1 MGISFTEK
9 QQRVIDARGR
19 NLLVSAAAGSGKTAV
34 LVERIVKMVSDSERP
49 VDIDR
54 LLVVTFTNAAA
65 AEMRE
70 RVSRALNDRLAAD
83 PENEHLQRQTTL
95 LHNARITTID
105 SFCLFVLRNQFHT
118 IGLDPGFRI
127 AEEGEARLLRQEA
140 LEETLEACYA
150 GEEPGFLNC
159 VEYFSLGSRD
169 TAVEEIVLKLYDFAM
184 STPFPEKWLE
194 ERKQDYR
201 IGFRRRSEASG
212 AEDEAVPEGE
222 AVSRAVAVPGEVDG
236 GELIVLEELPWAEQM
251 LRQVRL
257 LLAGC
262 VSKLAEAVRLCEEPD
277 GPYMYAELLERER
290 EMAEG
295 LLRLCGEETTEGSL
309 HLGDRAEWYDALY
322 TAFGALHFD
331 RLPSKKDDTVSPV
344 KRELA
349 KSLRTQ
355 VKEQLGDLQKKYFFR
370 TKEQILQQ
378 MAACGAAVD
387 GLVDLT
393 LAFKAAFDA
402 KKRDKNILDFND
414 IEHFALTIL
423 VKGEENGKCVPTETA
438 LEYRSYFHE
447 ILIDEY
453 QDSNLVQE
461 YILSCISGEE
471 EGRYNRFMVG
481 DVKQS
486 IYKFRLARPELFL
499 EKYEAYAGRETE
511 RQQADMPD
519 GSAQAEIEVC
529 GNGQEEVCGSGQQ
542 KEIDIKAERIDLHQN
557 FRSRREILDSTNMV
571 FGQIM
576 GKDVGG
582 LVYDDLAALH
592 AGAVYPAHT
601 AAETDA
607 VAGGQTA
614 FAAGDDLRGG
624 ADSPNR
630 TELLLYRAGEQPE
643 DISTKEQEAYG
654 VAARIKA
661 LMREFPVTDRESGG
675 FRRLAYRDI
684 VILLRTTSGWDE
696 IFKRVLEEEGIPVHM
711 TSRTGY
717 FAASEVQELL
727 HFLRILDNPLQDI
740 PLYGVLHSYLGGFD
754 EEEVAM
760 IRAAYPKKKYLYDA
774 VKCWA
779 QNGGN
784 EGRTADKEA
793 DQAAGISVEEK
804 DAAETGLTNKIQLF
818 LERHAHYRKLSAYL
832 SVQELLQVI
841 LRETDYLNYVAVR
854 PEGNKRRANV
864 EMLLVKA
871 ADYERTSYFG
881 LNHFL
886 RYMEQLEKYEVDY
899 GEAGLQDENADVV
912 RIMSIHKSKG
922 LEFPVCFVSGLA
934 KGFQNRDVNGHLV
947 LDIDAGIGVDYVNTG
962 LRVRGRD
969 LRRNVIAEKMRAD
982 NLAEEMRIL
991 YVAMTRAK
999 EKLIL
1004 TGTVKDA
1011 EKMMTALLPLRQ
1023 KKETLLP
1030 YDVLIGSGSFLDL
1043 LLYALARS
1051 HCMDGICQAYDLPP
1065 ISVSHGKDCIRVVL
1079 SGWEDTVEE
1088 KLEETVRTEGAK
1100 RSLLMSEADRD
1111 TDATLKAYM
1120 ENSFAYRYPYENLQ
1134 NLYTKTT
1141 VSELKMAGMQEE
1153 TDFSFKMYEEETVVP
1168 YLPGF
1173 LEQEERVSGSMR
1185 GSAFHKVME
1194 LFDFTKVT
1202 DLVNKDKKAAS
1213 ELFQS
1218 QLADM
1223 RRDGR
1228 LSEDYYAVVSA
1239 PKIIQFL
1246 MTDTAYRMGEAA
1258 RAGRLYKEQPFV
1270 MGLPADRLSRE
1281 FPHEETVLIQGIIDV
1296 FFEENGKYVLL
1307 DYKTDAVQTA
1317 EELVKRY
1324 HVQLDYYAEALEQ
1337 ASGFR
1342 DTERILYSFKL
1353 GEEIHL
1359 NHGVNYEK
1367 KSYEDR

>member
-34 LVERIVKMVSDSERP
+34 LVERIVKMVSNSEHP

-65 AEMRE
+65 SEMRE
-70 RVSRALNDRLAAD
+70 RISKALNDRLAAD

-127 AEEGEARLLRQEA
+127 AEEGEGRLMRQDVLAEV
-140 LEETLEACYA
+140 LEACYA
-150 GEEPGFLNC
+150 AGKPEFLNC
-159 VEYFSLGSRD
+159 MEYFSLGSRD

-194 ERKQDYR
+194 ERKRDYDVAADEEVPA
-201 IGFRRRSEASG
+201 EA
-212 AEDEAVPEGE
+212 DAVIFENIPW
-222 AVSRAVAVPGEVDG
+222 VAD
-236 GELIVLEELPWAEQM
+236 LM
-251 LRQVRL
+251 LQTRL
-257 LLAGC
+257 LLEGC
-262 VSKLAEAVRLCEEPD
+262 AAKLSEAIHLCEEPD
-277 GPYMYAELLERER
+277 GPYMYGGLLERER
-290 EMAEG
+290 EMVEG
-295 LLRLCGEETTEGSL
+295 ILRKCQGGNGRGDSACEEQGRQDS
-309 HLGDRAEWYDALY
+309 YDALY
-322 TAFGALHFD
+322 TTFGTLHFD
-331 RLPSKKDDTVSPV
+331 RLPSKKDETVSAV
-344 KRELA
+344 KREIA
-349 KSLRTQ
+349 KNLRTE

-378 MAACGAAVD
+378 MAVCGGAV
-387 GLVDLT
+387 GALVDLA
-393 LAFKAAFDA
+393 LAFKEAFDA
-402 KKRDKNILDFND
+402 KKRDKNILDFDD
-414 IEHFALTIL
+414 IEHFALSIL
-423 VKGEENGKCVPTETA
+423 VKEEDDRCVPTETA
-438 LEYRSYFHE
+438 LEYRNYFHE

-461 YILSCISGEE
+461 YILSCISGED

-499 EKYEAYAGRETE
+499 EKYEAYG
-511 RQQADMPD
+511 RQQMD
-519 GSAQAEIEVC
+519 GQAE
-529 GNGQEEVCGSGQQ
+529 
-542 KEIDIKAERIDLHQN
+542 KIDLHQN
-557 FRSRREILDSTNMV
+557 FRSRIEVLNSTNTV

-582 LVYDDLAALH
+582 IVYDDLAALH
-592 AGAVYPAHT
+592 AGAVYPA
-601 AAETDA
+601 
-607 VAGGQTA
+607 QT
-614 FAAGDDLRGG
+614 GD
-624 ADSPNR
+624 PNA
-630 TELLLYRAGEQPE
+630 TELLLYRTDAKPD
-643 DISTKEQEAYG
+643 DISAKEQEAYG
-654 VAARIKA
+654 VAIKIKE
-661 LMREFPVTDRESGG
+661 LMREFRVTDKESGAL
-675 FRRLAYRDI
+675 RQLTYRDI

-696 IFKRVLEEEGIPVHM
+696 IFKRILEEEGIPVHM

-740 PLYGVLHSYLGGFD
+740 PLYGVMHAYLGGFD
-754 EEEVAM
+754 EDEIALV
-760 IRAAYPKKKYLYDA
+760 RASYPKKKYLYDA
-774 VKCWA
+774 LKAYESLV
-779 QNGGN
+779 Q
-784 EGRTADKEA
+784 DKL
-793 DQAAGISVEEK
+793 AG
-804 DAAETGLTNKIQLF
+804 KIRIF
-818 LERHAHYRKLSAYL
+818 LDRINCYRGLSAYL
-832 SVQELLQVI
+832 SVQELLQTI
-841 LRETDYLNYVAVR
+841 LRETDYLNYVAVK

-871 ADYERTSYFG
+871 ADYEKTSYFG

-934 KGFQNRDVNGHLV
+934 KGFQTKDVNSHLV
-947 LDIDAGIGVDYVNTG
+947 LDIDAGIGVDYVNPEM
-962 LRVRGRD
+962 RVRGRD
-969 LRRNVIAEKMRAD
+969 LRRNVIAQKLKVD

-1004 TGTVKDA
+1004 TGTVKAVDKLMA
-1011 EKMMTALLPLRQ
+1011 SLLPLQQ

-1030 YDVLIGSGSFLDL
+1030 YDVLLGSGSFQDL
-1043 LLYALARS
+1043 ILYALARN
-1051 HCMDGICQAYDLPP
+1051 HCMDGIYQECGLEPGLANPLYGCEMD
-1065 ISVSHGKDCIRVVL
+1065 IRVSL
-1079 SGWEDTVEE
+1079 FGWEDTVEE
-1088 KLEETVRTEGAK
+1088 KLDEVVRMEEAK
-1100 RSLLMSEADRD
+1100 HSLLMSDEKKDVDTMLMTYMSDRFSD
-1111 TDATLKAYM
+1111 Q
-1120 ENSFAYRYPYENLQ
+1120 YPHENLQ

-1173 LEQEERVSGSMR
+1173 LEKDEHVSGSMR

-1194 LFDFTKVT
+1194 LFDFTKLT
-1202 DLVNKDKKAAS
+1202 KEVNTSQAAAVKLL
-1213 ELFQS
+1213 ED

-1223 RRDGR
+1223 RKKGR
-1228 LSEDYYAVVSA
+1228 LPEEYYAVVSV
-1239 PKIIQFL
+1239 PKIVKFL
-1246 MTDTAYRMGEAA
+1246 MSGVAFRMGEAA

-1270 MGLPADRLSRE
+1270 MGLPADRLNSD
-1281 FPHEETVLIQGIIDV
+1281 FPQEETVLIQGIIDV
-1296 FFEENGKYVLL
+1296 FFEEGGKYILL
-1307 DYKTDAVQTA
+1307 DYKTDAVETA
-1317 EELVKRY
+1317 EQLARRY

-1337 ASGFR
+1337 SSGYR
-1342 DTERILYSFKL
+1342 DTEKILYSFKL
-1353 GEEIHL
+1353 GEEIRL
-1359 NHGVNYEK
+1359 NN
-1367 KSYEDR
+1367 

>member
-34 LVERIVKMVSDSERP
+34 LVERIVKMVSDSEHP

-65 AEMRE
+65 SEMRE
-70 RVSRALNDRLAAD
+70 RISKALNDRLAAD

-127 AEEGEARLLRQEA
+127 AEEGEGRLMRQDVLAEVI
-140 LEETLEACYA
+140 EACYA
-150 GEEPGFLNC
+150 AGEPEFLNC
-159 VEYFSLGSRD
+159 MEYFSLGSRD

-194 ERKQDYR
+194 ERKRDYDVAADEEVTVDADAVT
-201 IGFRRRSEASG
+201 F
-212 AEDEAVPEGE
+212 EDIPW
-222 AVSRAVAVPGEVDG
+222 VAD
-236 GELIVLEELPWAEQM
+236 LM
-251 LRQVRL
+251 RQTRL
-257 LLAGC
+257 LLEGC
-262 VSKLAEAVRLCEEPD
+262 MVKLAEAIHLCEEPD
-277 GPYMYAELLERER
+277 GPYMYGELLERER
-290 EMAEG
+290 EMVEG
-295 LLRLCGEETTEGSL
+295 IL
-309 HLGDRAEWYDALY
+309 HKCPEVNGIEDGIQEKQEKEDSYDALY
-322 TAFGALHFD
+322 TAFGTLHFD
-331 RLPSKKDDTVSPV
+331 RIPSKKDETVSQI
-344 KRELA
+344 KREMA
-349 KSLRTQ
+349 KNLRTE

-378 MAACGAAVD
+378 MEVCGRAVES
-387 GLVDLT
+387 LVDLT
-393 LAFKAAFDA
+393 LAFKKAFDA
-402 KKRDKNILDFND
+402 KKRDKNILDFDD
-414 IEHFALTIL
+414 IEHFALSIL
-423 VKGEENGKCVPTETA
+423 VKEEEDRCVPTETA
-438 LEYRSYFHE
+438 LEYRNYFHE

-461 YILSCISGEE
+461 YILSCISGED

-499 EKYEAYAGRETE
+499 EKYEAYGA
-511 RQQADMPD
+511 QQM
-519 GSAQAEIEVC
+519 
-529 GNGQEEVCGSGQQ
+529 NGQVE
-542 KEIDIKAERIDLHQN
+542 KIDLHQN
-557 FRSRREILDSTNMV
+557 FRSRIEVLNTTNTV
-571 FGQIM
+571 FEQIM

-582 LVYDDLAALH
+582 IVYDDLAALH
-592 AGAVYPAHT
+592 AGAVYPAQT
-601 AAETDA
+601 GNPEESGSFGLNGTE
-607 VAGGQTA
+607 AGSNSNA
-614 FAAGDDLRGG
+614 
-624 ADSPNR
+624 
-630 TELLLYRAGEQPE
+630 TELLIYRTDAKPE
-643 DISTKEQEAYG
+643 DVSAKEQEAYG
-654 VAARIKA
+654 VALKIKE
-661 LMREFPVTDRESGG
+661 LMRGFRVTDKESGTL
-675 FRRLAYRDI
+675 RQLTYRDI

-717 FAASEVQELL
+717 FVASEVQELL

-740 PLYGVLHSYLGGFD
+740 PLYGVMHTYLGGFD
-754 EEEVAM
+754 EEEIAL
-760 IRAAYPKKKYLYDA
+760 IRASYPKKKYLYDA
-774 VKCWA
+774 VKACMCA
-779 QNGGN
+779 
-784 EGRTADKEA
+784 ESEAEKTASGMEVSQTEA
-793 DQAAGISVEEK
+793 ASVDALSVRDELAG
-804 DAAETGLTNKIQLF
+804 KIKIF
-818 LERHAHYRKLSAYL
+818 LERINRYRGLSAYL
-832 SVQELLQVI
+832 SVQELLQTI
-841 LRETDYLNYVAVR
+841 LRETDYLNYVAVK

-934 KGFQNRDVNGHLV
+934 KGFQTKDVNSHLV
-947 LDIDAGIGVDYVNTG
+947 LDIDAGIGVDYVNPAM
-962 LRVRGRD
+962 RVRGRD
-969 LRRNVIAEKMRAD
+969 LRRNVIAEKLKVD

-1004 TGTVKDA
+1004 TGNVKTPD
-1011 EKMMTALLPLRQ
+1011 KMMASLLPLQQ

-1030 YDVLIGSGSFLDL
+1030 YDVLMGSGSFLDL
-1043 LLYALARS
+1043 ILYALARN
-1051 HCMDGICQAYDLPP
+1051 HCMDGIYQECGLPP
-1065 ISVSHGKDCIRVVL
+1065 ASQEVSCSQSESRQVNSAGIYQVNSAGIYFRDMSIHVSL

-1088 KLEETVRTEGAK
+1088 KLDETVRMEEAK
-1100 RSLLMSEADRD
+1100 YRLLTSDVMEDVDTTLMTYMSDRFS
-1111 TDATLKAYM
+1111 YQ
-1120 ENSFAYRYPYENLQ
+1120 YPHDNLR

-1173 LEQEERVSGSMR
+1173 LEKEERVSGSVR

-1194 LFDFTKVT
+1194 LFDFTKLT
-1202 DLVNKDKKAAS
+1202 KEVNMNRAAATKML
-1213 ELFQS
+1213 EH

-1223 RRDGR
+1223 RKEGR
-1228 LSEDYYAVVSA
+1228 LSEEYYAAVSV
-1239 PKIIQFL
+1239 PKIVKFL
-1246 MTDTAYRMGEAA
+1246 MSEAAFRMSEAA
-1258 RAGRLYKEQPFV
+1258 RNGRLYKEQPFV
-1270 MGLPADRLSRE
+1270 MGLPADRLNSD
-1281 FPHEETVLIQGIIDV
+1281 FPQEETVLIQGIIDV
-1296 FFEENGKYVLL
+1296 FFEEDGRYVLL
-1307 DYKTDAVQTA
+1307 DYKTDVVETA
-1317 EELVKRY
+1317 EQLAKRY

-1337 ASGFR
+1337 SSGYR
-1342 DTERILYSFKL
+1342 DTEKILYSFKL
-1353 GEEIHL
+1353 GEEIRL
-1359 NHGVNYEK
+1359 I
-1367 KSYEDR
+1367 

>member
-511 RQQADMPD
+511 
-519 GSAQAEIEVC
+519 
-529 GNGQEEVCGSGQQ
+529 GQQ
-542 KEIDIKAERIDLHQN
+542 NDTDIKAERIDLHQN

-571 FGQIM
+571 FEQIM

-601 AAETDA
+601 ADN
-607 VAGGQTA
+607 
-614 FAAGDDLRGG
+614 
-624 ADSPNR
+624 PNF
-630 TELLLYRAGEQPE
+630 TELLLYRTGEQPE

-1202 DLVNKDKKAAS
+1202 DLVNKDKNAAS